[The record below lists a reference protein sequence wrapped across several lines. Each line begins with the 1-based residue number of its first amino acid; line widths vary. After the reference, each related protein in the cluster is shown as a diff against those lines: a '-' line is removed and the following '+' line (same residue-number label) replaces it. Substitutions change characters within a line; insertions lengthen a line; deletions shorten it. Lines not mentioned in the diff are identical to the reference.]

1 MKHFI
6 YKTLFFAVV
15 IVFTYHLTLGYS
27 VRSVKI
33 DLINY
38 FDKSKINF
46 FKEKLKTEMQNS
58 LGKEYILSSEDAK
71 LISDFIN
78 KIIKELN
85 YK

>member
-1 MKHFI
+1 MKYFI
-6 YKTLFFAVV
+6 YKTFFIVVV
-15 IVFTYHLTLGYS
+15 IFFTYHLTLGYS

-38 FDKSKINF
+38 FDKSKINL

-58 LGKEYILSSEDAK
+58 LDKEYILSSEDAK

>member
-38 FDKSKINF
+38 FDKSKINL

-58 LGKEYILSSEDAK
+58 LDKEYILSSEDAK